1 MSDSAN
7 LAIHFALK
15 VLSIRSPNEAI
26 EFLDHWDREEYDIIL
41 SKWPDVPKEVL
52 TP

>member
-26 EFLDHWDREEYDIIL
+26 EFLDRWDQEEYDIIL

-52 TP
+52 TS